1 MHSSEKSLP
10 FLIVL
15 SQSDAESIPMAMA
28 ETVFGNFVIRLDGAE
43 PSDAPEDVGIILEGV
58 NVLDDLRNVS
68 FAVAMLLA
76 LVCALNLS
84 YPPELKYTFEA
95 LQKIVM
101 ELDGNKLSTKV
112 QVLKNCFPVSH
123 LSENHLNLGKM

>member
-1 MHSSEKSLP
+1 MTK
-10 FLIVL
+10 
-15 SQSDAESIPMAMA
+15 A
-28 ETVFGNFVIRLDGAE
+28 VFGNFVIRLDGAE

-123 LSENHLNLGKM
+123 LSENQLNLGKM